1 MEERSRTYYRRGD
14 TLQGW
19 ERWNWDERGRND
31 SRLLDV
37 EEPALNDLT
46 GADLLDWTLVGQGSS
61 KAALVELRGFEPLTP
76 LTARHCLRRVEL
88 GCGGVR
94 AGRGV
99 RGRPARS
106 GARRRGCHAVSRS
119 RHPGRGSF
127 APGLLRL
134 PLT

>member
-31 SRLLDV
+31 SRSLDV
-37 EEPALNDLT
+37 EGPALNDLT

-76 LTARHCLRRVEL
+76 
-88 GCGGVR
+88 
-94 AGRGV
+94 
-99 RGRPARS
+99 
-106 GARRRGCHAVSRS
+106 
-119 RHPGRGSF
+119 
-127 APGLLRL
+127 
-134 PLT
+134 

>member
-1 MEERSRTYYRRGD
+1 VKHALTKVIFPKLYLDMRNTTLVSHHDLAPGLGDLIEVEERSRTYYRRGD

-61 KAALVELRGFEPLTP
+61 KAALVDLLEALANPCHEVQRL
-76 LTARHCLRRVEL
+76 LAM
-88 GCGGVR
+88 
-94 AGRGV
+94 ADDW
-99 RGRPARS
+99 RS
-106 GARRRGCHAVSRS
+106 D
-119 RHPGRGSF
+119 
-127 APGLLRL
+127 
-134 PLT
+134 